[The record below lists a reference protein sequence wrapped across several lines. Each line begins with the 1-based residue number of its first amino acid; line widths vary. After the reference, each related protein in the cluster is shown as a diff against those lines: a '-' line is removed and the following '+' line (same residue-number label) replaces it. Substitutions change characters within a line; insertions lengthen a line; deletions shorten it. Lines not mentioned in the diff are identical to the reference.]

1 MENIR
6 LLLLNQNFR
15 FIRHDI
21 SQPLDLKAIAE
32 IADFKIE
39 FQGLQEIYNLA
50 CPTSAKNFDQM
61 VVETL
66 DANSLGMK
74 NVLELARQYQAKL
87 LHLSSAVVYGPRE
100 NEQTTFAEDYQGK
113 VNFTSPRACYDEG
126 KRFAE
131 SMAITYRDFYK
142 LPIKIA
148 RVFRTYGPRM
158 LLDDGQMI
166 PDFIVNALDNKDL
179 VIFGNDNF
187 TTTLAYA
194 ADIVDGLQKIMESDK
209 NDIYNLGSE
218 VDYRLSDVV
227 KMIIEMTGSQS
238 RVVYKDPLLFMT
250 QLGRPDISKAKREL
264 GWFPVTSLQYGLK
277 STIEYT
283 KANKI
288 LSR

>member
-1 MENIR
+1 
-6 LLLLNQNFR
+6 
-15 FIRHDI
+15 
-21 SQPLDLKAIAE
+21 
-32 IADFKIE
+32 
-39 FQGLQEIYNLA
+39 
-50 CPTSAKNFDQM
+50 
-61 VVETL
+61 
-66 DANSLGMK
+66 MK
-74 NVLELARQYQAKL
+74 NVIGVGATISGKNYASILGG
-87 LHLSSAVVYGPRE
+87 VYGPRE
-100 NEQTTFAEDYQGK
+100 NEQTTFAEDYHGK

-227 KMIIEMTGSQS
+227 KMIIEMTGVAIP
-238 RVVYKDPLLFMT
+238 R
-250 QLGRPDISKAKREL
+250 
-264 GWFPVTSLQYGLK
+264 GL
-277 STIEYT
+277 
-283 KANKI
+283 
-288 LSR
+288 